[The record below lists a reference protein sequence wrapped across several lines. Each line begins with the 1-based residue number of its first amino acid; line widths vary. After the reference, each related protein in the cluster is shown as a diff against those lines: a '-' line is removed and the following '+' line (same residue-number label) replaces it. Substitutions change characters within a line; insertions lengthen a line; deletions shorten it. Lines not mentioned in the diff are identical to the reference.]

1 MSNSG
6 LIEIVS
12 VSGEG
17 FAFGPASLQGA
28 GERLT
33 KPPAADWNLWL
44 QKTFAGKFAEQAG
57 HWEAI
62 LTSVGPW
69 QPVQAP
75 RLTFSRVAGFI
86 HKGELQAWRLPIP
99 ADPPE
104 TSAAVGSAAA
114 SMRSQTPVTAPVKSS
129 DAGTPQP
136 KGAATEDMGQDA
148 ANLQC
153 MGDPVAPTSGEE
165 ILILQDFSV
174 RAPMPLVWQ
183 RWYRSR
189 NSDRDLGLGAGWFA
203 ECLRLIWQDD
213 DATWLL
219 DHEARPVRMPLL
231 APGEIAW
238 QAVGGQRLERKHDDR
253 MMLTERDGRV
263 WVLVPDNRGS
273 WRPTSVQDAAGHQW
287 LFFYDARQRLWRL
300 DFSPHRRLQF
310 SYGEDDLLR
319 QVSLHS
325 GDLDQDESPGQELAV
340 YEYDRHANL
349 IAATTSTGTER
360 YSYYGNLLASRELPS
375 GYRFLFHWDGIG
387 PQARCLRTHGED
399 GRYDFRFD
407 YQPDRLLTRV
417 TDAFGNEQVF
427 HYDDQGRIVARQ
439 DPDGGTH
446 QWQYN
451 HRGQLLA
458 YRLPDGRTTQ
468 YGFDAQGQPVL
479 VRLPDGREHR
489 RVFNTLGF
497 CTGERLPDGRQI
509 QREFD
514 LLGRLLREQRA
525 DGSHWQYHYDD
536 NGWLSEACSDAGE
549 VHRTGFDAEGYLL
562 AHEERG
568 ALNRYVFDEQGR
580 LTGHLNQDLIT
591 EYEYHSSHLSAIH
604 QYPEQAPQQ
613 RQSRHYRYDSA
624 GRLTDFTT
632 ATGESHGYDYD
643 DLARPIRYRRPDGK
657 SVAYQYDKA
666 QRLTDVVRADGSQW
680 ALSYNSKGEISACE
694 APDGRRIA
702 FRYDAAGDIVH
713 REQGADWAQHIKRDA
728 GGRVVQQSSQGRDRV
743 PVTKQFYYDRL
754 GRRIGASCADRRL
767 QWQYDVQ
774 GRVVQHQQDEH
785 AVAYHYGPGQ
795 RLDSLQLPDGTTISF
810 TYDRQGRWNFLSVNG
825 ETRLQRQFDDQGR
838 EQACEAGRNR
848 RTQVWDRHNRLI
860 TRRWQGQ
867 TTCVRRYSWDAESRL
882 EQYTDSKDGTRQ
894 FHRDPQGQLIADAE
908 QTFQYDD
915 GGNRV
920 TDETRIEQ
928 DRLLE
933 NETTKRRYD
942 TLGAEVEVRGPQ
954 IQQRRFDAEGQLV
967 DLKQAGLHVQYGY
980 DALGRRAWRKSE
992 DGTTTYLWHND
1003 VLLGE
1008 QSPDGQWQWYIR
1020 DPDTDAPLT
1029 TLINGQ
1035 PYYYELDW
1043 RGMPIRLWAEDGSL
1057 VWQARADAWGQCQA
1071 EGEVHQPIRLPGQFE
1086 DELTGLHFNRFRDY
1100 DPATGRY
1107 LTPDPLGIK
1116 GGLNSYR
1123 YTPNPV
1129 DYDDPLGLSSCS
1141 ESAPGPDDAVAGEMA
1156 PVTEDAPG
1164 LQNIELANSIA
1175 MLARQPAPPPV
1186 LTPFP
1191 PNASPLGGLAA
1202 VNDAAYAARQP
1213 LASPFATGATVV
1225 AGTAATGIAVGHLA
1239 MGPGPALQFSEPRI
1253 ETVQAPDGVALE
1265 AWTVQPL
1272 TDGQKH
1278 DMIVEHM
1285 DKAHGA
1291 AYAREQA
1298 SGMCTPEM
1306 DDGTR
1311 EFFANREGLSANPLA
1326 SQQDDVGYRTWLAN
1340 GGEGSLAAWKAEGK
1354 PLATGIL
1361 PQSIA
1366 SSAPGN
1372 AMDNNKAVFG
1382 SSNTNNYK
1390 RTFFNAYPQTKGKV
1404 VVHHAVEQQVQT
1416 RYPGVVSD
1424 SEMHSIENL
1433 RGIPKEVNSDIHL
1446 SKIRKEW
1453 NKFYRKNPKP
1463 TKQDLLDKATEIDN
1477 IFGVQFNPPIR

>member
-1 MSNSG
+1 M
-6 LIEIVS
+6 
-12 VSGEG
+12 
-17 FAFGPASLQGA
+17 
-28 GERLT
+28 
-33 KPPAADWNLWL
+33 
-44 QKTFAGKFAEQAG
+44 
-57 HWEAI
+57 

-75 RLTFSRVAGFI
+75 RLTFSRVAGLI

-99 ADPPE
+99 ADPP
-104 TSAAVGSAAA
+104 TTYAAGSGAEA
-114 SMRSQTPVTAPVKSS
+114 MRSQTTTAMAPATSFET
-129 DAGTPQP
+129 GTPLP
-136 KGAATEDMGQDA
+136 KGVATEALGQDA

-153 MGDPVAPTSGEE
+153 QGDPVAPASGEE

-189 NSDRDLGLGAGWFA
+189 NSDRDLGIGAGWFA

-231 APGEIAW
+231 ALGEIAW
-238 QAVGGQRLERKHDDR
+238 QAVGGQRLERKKDDR

-325 GDLDQDESPGQELAV
+325 GDLDQDESLGQELVV

-360 YSYYGNLLASRELPS
+360 YSYHGNLLASRELPS

-387 PQARCLRTHGED
+387 PQARCLRTHGEE
-399 GRYDFRFD
+399 GRYDFHFD

-468 YGFDAQGQPVL
+468 YSFDAQGHPVL

-489 RVFNTLGF
+489 RVFNVLGF
-497 CTGERLPDGRQI
+497 CTGERLPDGRQL
-509 QREFD
+509 QRKFD
-514 LLGRLLREQRA
+514 LLGRVLREQRA

-549 VHRTGFDAEGYLL
+549 VHRTGFDAEGHLL

-591 EYEYHSSHLSAIH
+591 EYQYEGSHLSAIH
-604 QYPEQAPQQ
+604 QYPEQAPHQ

-643 DLARPIRYRRPDGK
+643 GLARPIRYRRPDGK
-657 SVAYQYDKA
+657 AVEYQYDKA
-666 QRLTDVVRADGSQW
+666 QRLTDVIRADGSQW

-694 APDGRRIA
+694 APDGRRIT

-713 REQGADWAQHIKRDA
+713 REQGADWVQHLKRDA

-743 PVTKQFYYDRL
+743 PVTKQCYYDRF
-754 GRRIGASCADRRL
+754 GRRTGASCADRRL
-767 QWQYDVQ
+767 QWQYDAQ
-774 GRVVQHQQDEH
+774 GRVTQHRQDEH
-785 AVAYHYGPGQ
+785 TIGYHYGPGP
-795 RLDSLQLPDGTTISF
+795 RLDSLQLPDGTTISY
-810 TYDRQGRWNFLSVNG
+810 TYSRQGRWKTLSVNG
-825 ETRLQRQFDDQGR
+825 ETHLQRQFDDQGR
-838 EQACEAGRNR
+838 EQVCEAGRNR

-915 GGNRV
+915 GGNRI
-920 TDETRIEQ
+920 TDETRIQQ

-933 NETTKRRYD
+933 NGTTKRRYD

-967 DLKQAGLHVQYGY
+967 DLKQAGGLPVQYGY
-980 DALGRRAWRKSE
+980 DALGRRAWRRSE
-992 DGTTTYLWHND
+992 NGTTTYLWHHD

-1008 QSPDGQWQWYIR
+1008 QSPNGEWQWYIR
-1020 DPDTDAPLT
+1020 DPQTDAPLL
-1029 TLINGQ
+1029 TLIQGQ

-1043 RGMPIRLWAEDGSL
+1043 RGMPIRLWADDGSL
-1057 VWQARADAWGQCQA
+1057 VWQARADAWGRCQS
-1071 EGEVHQPIRLPGQFE
+1071 EGKVHQPIRLPGQFE

-1107 LTPDPLGIK
+1107 LTPDPLGLK

-1129 DYDDPLGLSSCS
+1129 DYVDPLGL
-1141 ESAPGPDDAVAGEMA
+1141 DFT
-1156 PVTEDAPG
+1156 PVVTASNADQGEDAAIPKD
-1164 LQNIELANSIA
+1164 
-1175 MLARQPAPPPV
+1175 
-1186 LTPFP
+1186 TP
-1191 PNASPLGGLAA
+1191 S
-1202 VNDAAYAARQP
+1202 
-1213 LASPFATGATVV
+1213 
-1225 AGTAATGIAVGHLA
+1225 
-1239 MGPGPALQFSEPRI
+1239 
-1253 ETVQAPDGVALE
+1253 
-1265 AWTVQPL
+1265 
-1272 TDGQKH
+1272 
-1278 DMIVEHM
+1278 
-1285 DKAHGA
+1285 
-1291 AYAREQA
+1291 
-1298 SGMCTPEM
+1298 
-1306 DDGTR
+1306 
-1311 EFFANREGLSANPLA
+1311 LSALDHTA
-1326 SQQDDVGYRTWLAN
+1326 GAIRGA
-1340 GGEGSLAAWKAEGK
+1340 
-1354 PLATGIL
+1354 
-1361 PQSIA
+1361 
-1366 SSAPGN
+1366 
-1372 AMDNNKAVFG
+1372 
-1382 SSNTNNYK
+1382 
-1390 RTFFNAYPQTKGKV
+1390 GKV
-1404 VVHHAVEQQVQT
+1404 VWESVEGMVSLVVYAHKLSAFSYIREQVSGSYTGFSDTANATKETANFIAENPGKALDGMVAGVTEPYEEAMARGETGEAIGRGVADVGSIFFAPAKAAQAATVTAKTT
-1416 RYPGVVSD
+1416 RVARRAYLNEKYGRIGNLNTDINIRGELNTHYSSPSR
-1424 SEMHSIENL
+1424 L
-1433 RGIPKEVNSDIHL
+1433 RGIASPKRPGGYQVQDADAHGNLSPGRNRAPGHKNEVSDNLIQSHHAIQHEWAKL
-1446 SKIRKEW
+1446 NVPGYKKSEAPGVLLPSSSGMSHANISSAQRTRRGAEGFDASIEYEFNTSYREMIDAGVPENVTRKAI
-1453 NKFYRKNPKP
+1453 NQSYKYY
-1463 TKQDLLDKATEIDN
+1463 DKLGA
-1477 IFGVQFNPPIR
+1477 FQ